1 MSSQQNVKL
10 MKCQVDEMS
19 SRGNGVAPNSR
30 GNFEVT
36 DVKNESERNCLL
48 IYRGARI
55 FTVVIYSSKSV
66 GDVDTAR
73 FWCQISAT
81 FLSK

>member
-1 MSSQQNVKL
+1 
-10 MKCQVDEMS
+10 MKCRVDKMS
-19 SRGNGVAPNSR
+19 SRKNGVAPNSR
-30 GNFEVT
+30 GNFQVT

-48 IYRGARI
+48 VYREASI
-55 FTVVIYSSKSV
+55 FTVVIYSCKIV